1 VGVQLKVTPS
11 INQDGYVTMKIKP
24 EVSSVSSTLTTAL
37 GNQIPIVATS
47 TAETTVM
54 VKDGTTIVIAGLM
67 SEKSTE
73 KTEKIPLL
81 GDLPFIGA
89 AFKGWHETVE
99 KTELVFFLTPTIIS
113 GRESVT
119 GVASLFEKKKDEE
132 KSRN

>member
-1 VGVQLKVTPS
+1 MTR
-11 INQDGYVTMKIKP
+11 
-24 EVSSVSSTLTTAL
+24 TLTTAL

-67 SEKSTE
+67 SEETTE
-73 KTEKIPLL
+73 NTRKIPLL
-81 GDLPFIGA
+81 ADIPFIGS
-89 AFKGWHETVE
+89 AFKGYDETVI

-113 GRESVT
+113 GRDSVT

-132 KSRN
+132 KSKN